1 MSMMQNAGTQLIT
14 ADGVVGVSG
23 KPVRVYAIHIIS
35 GGGGAAVVSLVNG
48 TAAGTAVITETG
60 TTSKGVT
67 FQYGTCG
74 MAFPAGCFVDIDT
87 NTTSVAVAFER
98 MDA

>member
-1 MSMMQNAGTQLIT
+1 MSLLQSSGLQFLT
-14 ADGVVGVSG
+14 ADGVVGASG
-23 KPVRVYAIHIIS
+23 KPVRVYSIHIIS
-35 GGGGAAVVSLVNG
+35 SGGGAAAVSLVNG

-67 FQYGTCG
+67 FSYGATG
-74 MAFPAGCFVDIDT
+74 MPFPSGCFVDIDT
-87 NTTSVAVAFER
+87 NTTSVAVSFER